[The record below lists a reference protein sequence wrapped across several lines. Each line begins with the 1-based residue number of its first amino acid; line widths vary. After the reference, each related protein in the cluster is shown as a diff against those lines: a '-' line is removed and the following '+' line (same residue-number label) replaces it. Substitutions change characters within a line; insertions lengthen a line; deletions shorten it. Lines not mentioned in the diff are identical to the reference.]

1 MHYLIARIQ
10 PLPLARLLVDP
21 HLSVIPLETD
31 ARLGGLGF
39 TFSKR
44 ESQPVPLVS
53 ALVDPDRE
61 GFPVEAYPRPGKL
74 DAPLPAE
81 GLSLCTIGH

>member
-44 ESQPVPLVS
+44 ESQPVPL
-53 ALVDPDRE
+53 AILVADPQSR
-61 GFPVEAYPRPGKL
+61 GNFSRG
-74 DAPLPAE
+74 
-81 GLSLCTIGH
+81 

>member
-44 ESQPVPLVS
+44 ESQPVPL
-53 ALVDPDRE
+53 AILVADPQLR
-61 GFPVEAYPRPGKL
+61 GNFSRG
-74 DAPLPAE
+74 
-81 GLSLCTIGH
+81 